1 MAWVGVAVAVLGT
14 ALQYSA
20 QKKAAKAAE
29 EQARNEDIA
38 ADYEARQLEHQ
49 AGQVVAISQREALDE
64 RKKARLLE
72 SRALALAAASGGGAS
87 DPTIVKIMSDIAGE
101 GAYRAQTALY
111 EGAEESRR
119 LMKGAEARRMGGT
132 MAGQS
137 ALSMA
142 KAREIA
148 SVGTLF
154 SGAGSLYAKYGMGN
168 QTNTSQSGGS
178 LSGGVSSGS
187 FLDAGTPMNS
197 SYA

>member
-1 MAWVGVAVAVLGT
+1 MAWVAIAATVVGT

-20 QKKAAKAAE
+20 QRKASKAAS
-29 EQARNEDIA
+29 EQAKQEDLA
-38 ADYEARQLEHQ
+38 ADYEAKQLEHQ

-64 RKKARLLE
+64 RKKAKLLE

-137 ALSMA
+137 ALSVA
-142 KAREIA
+142 RAREIG

-154 SGAGSLYAKYGMGN
+154 QGAGSLYAKYGMGA
-168 QTNTSQSGGS
+168 QTKTAPSGT
-178 LSGGVSSGS
+178 LSSGS
-187 FLDAGTPMNS
+187 WLDTGSATDS